1 MVSWSLVKAGARRRL
16 PRGGAIPALV
26 CALLL
31 AGTGQA
37 AASTTHDLTGTWSC
51 CGAGGAATQSW
62 TITAMDKASG
72 NFSGTGQGGSIKM
85 NITGNASGDAVTL
98 TTTYVGLSY
107 VATFKGTLSGDSKQ
121 MAGSWESGSSQKGTW
136 TATRPSAP
144 TPGDPSP
151 DPNVPE
157 APNAKA
163 IPGDIY
169 VVDSGVNNGLGAL
182 YKVNPENGQ
191 PSIVHVGP
199 PFTGVRG
206 VAFGPEGNLFLTDIG
221 AHAILK
227 LDLKN
232 GTVTR
237 VTSVNEPLL
246 GAPWGIVYEPGIGD
260 FLVTDSVQGTVV
272 RVDPKTGVVKRIY
285 NNNGGAPHGIALE
298 PGGPAYVTDQ
308 KFRGVLKLVRSG
320 ANDWNYSVFKK
331 GLFLAPEG
339 IAPVPTPAGT
349 RFYVADTAAPN
360 GANGLTAAGDSGGL
374 FSWTGAAA
382 PEVLFTPRT
391 SGGVVQTPTALAQS
405 SDGKTLFI
413 GSNDGLIG
421 KGAIAAMN
429 LADGKLRTLA
439 GGFSLPSG
447 IAVAPPKRVEVKV
460 DASGKGTAATPNG
473 VTTTVTSPQQ
483 PVGVTVGV
491 VVAVPSGFRPGAT
504 ASKALKAK
512 TVTKTVPAGRRTK
525 VKVPF
530 KPALR
535 RSIKAA
541 QRAGKKVKAKVT
553 VVVTAGNGSSRK
565 VVKRVLIRPAGA

>member
-1 MVSWSLVKAGARRRL
+1 MKAGARRRL
-16 PRGGAIPALV
+16 PRGGTILALV
-26 CALLL
+26 GALLL
-31 AGTGQA
+31 AGASQA

-51 CGAGGAATQSW
+51 CGPGGASAQTW

-72 NFSGTGQGGSIKM
+72 NFSGTGLGGSIKM

-98 TTTYVGLSY
+98 TTAYVGSSY
-107 VATFKGTLSGDSKQ
+107 AATFKGTLSGDSKQ
-121 MAGSWESGSSQKGTW
+121 MAGSWESTSSQKGTW

-144 TPGDPSP
+144 TPGDPNAP
-151 DPNVPE
+151 DPN
-157 APNAKA
+157 APGGTKTKA

-182 YKVNPENGQ
+182 YKVNPESGQ
-191 PSIVHVGP
+191 SSIVHVGP

-227 LDLKN
+227 LDLKT
-232 GTVTR
+232 GAVTR
-237 VTSVNEPLL
+237 VTGVNEPLL
-246 GAPWGIVYEPGIGD
+246 GGPWGIVYEPGIGD

-272 RVDPKTGVVKRIY
+272 RVDAKTGVVKRLY

-320 ANDWNYSVFKK
+320 GGDWNYSVFKK
-331 GLFLAPEG
+331 GPFLAPEG
-339 IAPVPTPAGT
+339 IAPVPTAAGT
-349 RFYVADTAAPN
+349 RFYVADTAAP
-360 GANGLTAAGDSGGL
+360 GGTEGLTAAGGSGGL

-391 SGGVVQTPTALAQS
+391 SGGVVQIPTALAQS

-413 GSNDGLIG
+413 GSNDGLAG

-491 VVAVPSGFRPGAT
+491 VVNVPGGFRPGAT
-504 ASKALKAK
+504 ASKAVKAK
-512 TVTKTVPAGRRTK
+512 TVTKTVPAGKRGTK
-525 VKVPF
+525 VRVPF

-535 RSIKAA
+535 RQIKAA
-541 QRAGKKVKAKVT
+541 QKAGKRVKAKVT
-553 VVVTAGNGSSRK
+553 VRVTAGSGSSRK
-565 VVKRVLIRPAGA
+565 VVKRVLIKPAGA

>member
-1 MVSWSLVKAGARRRL
+1 MLA
-16 PRGGAIPALV
+16 

-31 AGTGQA
+31 ACAGQA
-37 AASTTHDLTGTWSC
+37 AASTGHDMTGTWSC
-51 CGAGGAATQSW
+51 CGPGGASAQTW
-62 TITAMDKASG
+62 TITTMDKASG
-72 NFSGTGQGGSIKM
+72 NFSGTGQGGSIQM
-85 NITGNASGDAVTL
+85 NITGNVSGDAVTL
-98 TTTYVGLSY
+98 TTAYVGMSY
-107 VATFKGTLSGDSKQ
+107 SATFKGTLTGDSKK
-121 MAGSWESGSSQKGTW
+121 MSGSWESSSSQKGTW

-144 TPGDPSP
+144 TPGDPNSP

-169 VVDSGVNNGLGAL
+169 VVDSAVNNGLGAL

-191 PSIVHVGP
+191 SSIVHVGA

-227 LDLKN
+227 LDLKT
-232 GTVTR
+232 GAVTR
-237 VTSVNEPLL
+237 VTGVNEPLL

-272 RVDPKTGVVKRIY
+272 RVDPKTGAVKRIY

-298 PGGPAYVTDQ
+298 PGGPAYVTDF
-308 KFRGVLKLVRSG
+308 KFHGVLKLVRSG
-320 ANDWNYSVFKK
+320 NDWNYSVFKK
-331 GLFLAPEG
+331 GPFIAPEG
-339 IAPVPTPAGT
+339 IAPVPTAAGT
-349 RFYVADTAAPN
+349 RFYVADTAAP
-360 GANGLTAAGDSGGL
+360 GGTEGLTAAGGSGGL

-382 PEVLFTPRT
+382 ADVLFTPRT
-391 SGGVVQTPTALAQS
+391 SGGVVQIPTALAQS

-413 GSNDGLIG
+413 GSNDGLAG

-460 DASGKGTAATPNG
+460 NTGGKGTTATPNG

-483 PVGVTVGV
+483 PVAAT
-491 VVAVPSGFRPGAT
+491 VAVAVNVPGGFRAGAS
-504 ASKALKAK
+504 ASKAVRAK
-512 TVTKTVPAGRRTK
+512 TVTKTVPAGKRGTK
-525 VKVPF
+525 IRVPF

-541 QRAGKKVKAKVT
+541 QQAGKKVKAKVT
-553 VVVTAGNGSSRK
+553 ITATAGNGASRK
-565 VVKRVLIRPAGA
+565 VVKRVPIKSAGA

>member
-1 MVSWSLVKAGARRRL
+1 M
-16 PRGGAIPALV
+16 GAILAFA

-31 AGTGQA
+31 GGGQA
-37 AASTTHDLTGTWSC
+37 AASTPHDLSGTWSC
-51 CGAGGAATQSW
+51 CGPGGASAQTW

-72 NFSGTGQGGSIKM
+72 NFSGTGLGGSIKM
-85 NITGNASGDAVTL
+85 DITGNANGDAVTL
-98 TTTYVGLSY
+98 TTAYTGSSY
-107 VATFKGTLSGDSKQ
+107 SATFKGTLSSDSKT
-121 MAGSWESGSSQKGTW
+121 MSGSWESSSSQKGTW

-144 TPGDPSP
+144 TPGDPNAP
-151 DPNVPE
+151 DPNTPE
-157 APNAKA
+157 GTKAKA

-169 VVDSGVNNGLGAL
+169 VVDSGVNNGFGAL
-182 YKVNPENGQ
+182 YKVHPESGQ

-232 GTVTR
+232 GAVTR
-237 VTSVNEPLL
+237 ITAVNDPLL

-272 RVDPKTGVVKRIY
+272 RVDPKTGIVKRLY
-285 NNNGGAPHGIALE
+285 HNNGGAPHGIALE
-298 PGGPAYVTDQ
+298 PGGPAYIADQ
-308 KFRGVLKLVRSG
+308 KFRGVLKLARSG
-320 ANDWNYSVFKK
+320 GNDWDVSVFKK
-331 GLFLAPEG
+331 GPFLAPEG
-339 IAPVPTPAGT
+339 IAPVPTTAGT
-349 RFYVADTAAPN
+349 RFYVTDTAAPGGSS
-360 GANGLTAAGDSGGL
+360 GATAPGGSGGL
-374 FSWTGAAA
+374 FSWLGSAA
-382 PEVLFTPRT
+382 PEVLFTPKT
-391 SGGVVQTPTALAQS
+391 SGGVLQIPTALAQS

-413 GSNDGLIG
+413 GSNDGLAG
-421 KGAIAAMN
+421 KGAIVAMN

-460 DASGKGTAATPNG
+460 DAGGKGTTATPNG

-483 PVGVTVGV
+483 PVGATVAV
-491 VVAVPSGFRPGAT
+491 VVNVPGGFRPGAG
-504 ASKALKAK
+504 ASKAIQVK
-512 TVTKTVPAGRRTK
+512 TVKKTVPAGKRGAK
-525 VKVPF
+525 VRVPF
-530 KPALR
+530 PAALR

-553 VVVTAGNGSSRK
+553 VAVTAGNGSSRK
-565 VVKRVLIRPAGA
+565 FVKRVPIKPAG

>member
-1 MVSWSLVKAGARRRL
+1 MKAGARRQL
-16 PRGGAIPALV
+16 PRGGATLALV

-31 AGTGQA
+31 AGASQA
-37 AASTTHDLTGTWSC
+37 TASTTHDLSGTWSC
-51 CGAGGAATQSW
+51 CGPGGASAQTW

-72 NFSGTGQGGSIKM
+72 NFSGTGSGGSIKM

-98 TTTYVGLSY
+98 TTAYVGLSY
-107 VATFKGTLSGDSKQ
+107 SATFKGTLSGDSKQ
-121 MAGSWESGSSQKGTW
+121 MSGSWESTSSQKGTW

-144 TPGDPSP
+144 TPGDPNA
-151 DPNVPE
+151 PNLPE
-157 APNAKA
+157 APDAKA

-182 YKVNPENGQ
+182 YKVNPQSGQ
-191 PSIVHVGP
+191 PSIVHVGA

-227 LDLKN
+227 FDLKN
-232 GTVTR
+232 GAVTR
-237 VTSVNEPLL
+237 ITAVNEPQL

-272 RVDPKTGVVKRIY
+272 RVDPKTGVVKRLY

-320 ANDWNYSVFKK
+320 GNDWNYSVFKK
-331 GLFLAPEG
+331 GPFLAPEG
-339 IAPVPTPAGT
+339 IAPVPTAAGT

-374 FSWTGAAA
+374 FSWLGGAA
-382 PEVLFTPRT
+382 PDVLFTPRT
-391 SGGVVQTPTALAQS
+391 SGGVVQIPTALAQS

-413 GSNDGLIG
+413 GSNDGLAG

-491 VVAVPSGFRPGAT
+491 VVVVPGGFRSGAM

-512 TVTKTVPAGRRTK
+512 TVTKTVPAGKRGTK

-535 RSIKAA
+535 GKIKAA

-553 VVVTAGNGSSRK
+553 VTVTAGNGSSRK
-565 VVKRVLIRPAGA
+565 VVKRVLIKPAGA

>member
-1 MVSWSLVKAGARRRL
+1 M
-16 PRGGAIPALV
+16 GAILAV
-26 CALLL
+26 ACALLI
-31 AGTGQA
+31 GTGQA
-37 AASTTHDLTGTWSC
+37 TASTTHDLTGTWSC
-51 CGAGGAATQSW
+51 CGPGGASAQTW

-72 NFSGTGQGGSIKM
+72 NFSGTGLGGSIKM
-85 NITGNASGDAVTL
+85 NITGNANGTAVTL
-98 TTTYVGLSY
+98 TTAYVGSSY
-107 VATFKGTLSGDSKQ
+107 AATFKGTLSGDSKQ
-121 MAGSWESGSSQKGTW
+121 MAGSWESTSSQKGTW

-144 TPGDPSP
+144 TPGDPTAP

-157 APNAKA
+157 APDAKA
-163 IPGDIY
+163 IPGDLY

-182 YKVNPENGQ
+182 YKINPENGQ

-199 PFTGVRG
+199 PFTGIRG

-227 LDLKN
+227 FDLKT
-232 GTVTR
+232 GAVTR
-237 VTSVNEPLL
+237 ITAVNEPQL

-272 RVDPKTGVVKRIY
+272 RVDPKTGVVKRLY
-285 NNNGGAPHGIALE
+285 NNGGAPHGIALE

-320 ANDWNYSVFKK
+320 GSDWNYSVFKK
-331 GLFLAPEG
+331 GPFLAPEG
-339 IAPVPTPAGT
+339 IAPVATAAGT
-349 RFYVADTAAPN
+349 RFYVADTAAP
-360 GANGLTAAGDSGGL
+360 GGTQGLTAAGGSGGL
-374 FSWTGAAA
+374 FSWLGAAA
-382 PEVLFTPRT
+382 PDVLYTPRT
-391 SGGVVQTPTALAQS
+391 SGGVLQIPTALAQS

-413 GSNDGLIG
+413 GSNDGLAG
-421 KGAIAAMN
+421 KGAIVAMN
-429 LADGKLRTLA
+429 LANDKLRTLA

-483 PVGVTVGV
+483 PVGVRVGV
-491 VVAVPSGFRPGAT
+491 VVNVPGGFGAGAR
-504 ASKALKAK
+504 ASKAAQVKA
-512 TVTKTVPAGRRTK
+512 VTKTVPAGKRTK

-541 QRAGKKVKAKVT
+541 QRAGKTVRAKVT
-553 VVVTAGNGSSRK
+553 VAVTAANGSSRK
-565 VVKRVLIRPAGA
+565 VVKRVLIKPAGA